1 MPTHKISEVLPQLET
16 SLDIPRSTKMPI
28 CVRGKIPIAIET
40 PVSAAKKAFFSM
52 KDQRPNLQS
61 MTISANRSIAPP
73 SPSQQANR
81 QTEPRRHFST
91 INATKTINIYKRP
104 VIEPKYKQVIQH
116 FGNRPG
122 SQTSRPET
130 GAGTSSAMKIGETL
144 ISDPSAVQIHTH
156 APTIATK
163 SNRTQRE
170 EL

>member
-1 MPTHKISEVLPQLET
+1 
-16 SLDIPRSTKMPI
+16 MPI
-28 CVRGKIPIAIET
+28 SVRGKNPIAIDT

-61 MTISANRSIAPP
+61 MTISANRTTVP
-73 SPSQQANR
+73 SPSPQATR
-81 QTEPRRHFST
+81 QTEPKRHYST

-104 VIEPKYKQVIQH
+104 VIEPKYRQVIQH

-130 GAGTSSAMKIGETL
+130 GARTSSAMKPGETL
-144 ISDPSAVQIHTH
+144 ISDPSAVQINTH
-156 APTIATK
+156 ATHATK
-163 SNRTQRE
+163 SNRSQRE